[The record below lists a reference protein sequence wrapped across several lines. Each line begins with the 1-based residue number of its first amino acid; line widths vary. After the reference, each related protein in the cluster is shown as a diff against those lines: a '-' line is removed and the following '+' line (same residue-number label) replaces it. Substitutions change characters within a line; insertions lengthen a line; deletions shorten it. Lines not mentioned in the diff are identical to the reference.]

1 MKYAVLA
8 ELYSKLE
15 ATSKRLEKTYLVSE
29 FIREL
34 KYKDKDELEM
44 YLLLIKGNI
53 FPSWDNRHLGISDKL
68 VIKTLSSCMGIKPEK
83 VEDEWK
89 KLGDLGLVA
98 GHLVNFRQQ
107 STLFSTDL
115 TVTKV
120 FANLRKVSQT
130 EGLKSVDTKVK
141 ILSELLSSADPL
153 SARYITRSIL
163 EDLRVG
169 VADSSLRDA
178 IIWAFLDINPHY
190 SIEEK
195 SITPDNREDYN
206 EYVNIVQ
213 SALDKINDFSE
224 VVLIAKEK
232 GIQGLKDVQIRIKT
246 PIKVMLGPKVKD
258 FEEGFKVVGK
268 PCQAEYKYD
277 GFRVQIHKKKGK
289 ITLFTR
295 RLDNVTKQFP
305 DVVRAV
311 EKYVSGDNF
320 ILDSEV
326 VGYDTKTGKYLPFQS
341 ISQRIKRKYDIEVTA
356 KTFPVEVNVFDIL
369 VLEGK
374 EVFVEPFESRRKI
387 IEATIDEKKGE
398 LVLARSLKVDSV
410 KLAEQLFNEALDS
423 GNEGLMLKNLS
434 APYKPGARVGHM
446 VKLKPVMETLDLA
459 IVGAEWGNGKRSGW
473 LTSFILACYDPASGE
488 FLEIGK
494 VGTGVKELKDDA
506 GSVTFSQLTEL
517 LKPYIIEEKGKLV
530 KVNPKILLEIE
541 YDEIQKSP
549 TYESGFALR
558 FPRVKNIRYD
568 RSAEDASSLDEVEG
582 FFYNQ
587 NKR

>member
-1 MKYAVLA
+1 MKYTVLA
-8 ELYSKLE
+8 EFYSKLE
-15 ATSKRLEKTYLVSE
+15 ATSKRLEKTYIISE
-29 FIREL
+29 FIRKLE
-34 KYKDKDELEM
+34 YKDKDELEM

-68 VIKTLSSCMGIKPEK
+68 VIKTLSACMGIKPDK

-107 STLFSTDL
+107 NTLFSTEL
-115 TVTKV
+115 TVKKV

-130 EGLKSVDTKVK
+130 EGLKSVDIKVK
-141 ILSELLSSADPL
+141 LLSELLSSADPL

-178 IIWAFLDINPHY
+178 IVWAILDIDPHY
-190 SIEEK
+190 NVEEK
-195 SITPDNREDYN
+195 SISPIDREGYNDYIN
-206 EYVNIVQ
+206 TMQ
-213 SALDKINDFSE
+213 SALDKINDFAE
-224 VVLIAKEK
+224 IFMIAKEK
-232 GIQGLKDVQIRIKT
+232 GIQGLRDVKIRIET

-277 GFRVQIHKKKGK
+277 GFRVQIHKKNGK
-289 ITLFTR
+289 VTLFTR
-295 RLDNVTKQFP
+295 RLDNVTRQFP
-305 DVVRAV
+305 DVVRYV
-311 EKYVSGDNF
+311 ENHVSGDNF

-326 VGYDTKTGKYLPFQS
+326 VGYDAKTWKYLPFQS
-341 ISQRIKRKYDIEVTA
+341 ISQRIRRKYDIEATA

-369 VLEGK
+369 VLENE
-374 EVFVEPFESRRKI
+374 EVFVKSFNLRRKI
-387 IEATIDEKKGE
+387 IESIIEEKKGE
-398 LVLARSLKVDSV
+398 LVLARSLTIDSTQ
-410 KLAEQLFNEALDS
+410 LAEQLFNEALES
-423 GNEGLMLKNLS
+423 GNEGLMFKNLN

-473 LTSFILACYDPASGE
+473 LTSFILACYDSASGE

-506 GSVTFSQLTEL
+506 GSVTFSQLTDL
-517 LKPYIIEEKGKLV
+517 LKPYIIEEKGKVV

-541 YDEIQKSP
+541 YEEVQKSP

-558 FPRVKNIRYD
+558 FPRVKTIRYD
-568 RSAEDASSLDEVEG
+568 RNVEDASSLDEVEG
-582 FFYNQ
+582 FFYSQ